1 MAKLSLEG
9 MEFYA
14 QHGVYEEETI
24 LGGKYT
30 VDVTVEVD
38 IVKAAVTDD
47 IQSAVNYEVI
57 HAIVK
62 SAMQK
67 PTKLIETIV
76 ERIGLGLKNHYP
88 HLKEMYIRVVKHH
101 PPLGGIVKQAV
112 IETKADYRKKC
123 GRCSKPMLCYQDK
136 TCWCMDAGVMDQG
149 RLEHLKLNF
158 DNSCLCSDCVQY
170 YAG

>member
-9 MEFYA
+9 MEFHAY
-14 QHGVYEEETI
+14 HGVYEEENI

-30 VDVTVEVD
+30 VDVYIEID

-47 IQSAVNYEVI
+47 VQATVNYEVVY
-57 HAIVK
+57 AIVK

-67 PTKLIETIV
+67 PAKLIESVV
-76 ERIGLGLKNHYP
+76 ERIGLGLKNHYS
-88 HLKEMYIRVVKHH
+88 HLREVDIRVTKHN
-101 PPLGGIVKQAV
+101 PPLGGQVKQAV

-123 GRCSKPMLCYQDK
+123 GRCSKPMLCYQDR
-136 TCWCMDAGVMDQG
+136 TCWCMDAGTMDQG

-158 DNSCLCSDCVQY
+158 NNSCLCSDCVKF

>member
-62 SAMQK
+62 SVMQK
-67 PTKLIETIV
+67 PTKLIETII

-88 HLKEMYIRVVKHH
+88 HFFL
-101 PPLGGIVKQAV
+101 
-112 IETKADYRKKC
+112 
-123 GRCSKPMLCYQDK
+123 
-136 TCWCMDAGVMDQG
+136 
-149 RLEHLKLNF
+149 
-158 DNSCLCSDCVQY
+158 
-170 YAG
+170 